1 MRTLTLLA
9 IVLVV
14 AACTSSNDT
23 QDAAGTAT
31 TVVAES
37 TVATTMPPTT
47 TATTTTTVAPT
58 TTTVAPTTTAVP
70 TTTTAP
76 ATTTTA
82 STTTTTS
89 GGPYVVGAPEVY
101 PGSPRPGSGG
111 AGGSG
116 CSPGAG
122 PLPDGVWFGYV
133 HAIGATSID
142 FDLACLYTGDLAVA
156 KGAEDGVE
164 VEIDYYIRNANST
177 LRTVPVIT
185 GATVYELD
193 VGYVGY
199 LTVPYPNW
207 PVNPAAS
214 IVCPSNWCGVWVF
227 VNGGEATEILEQYF
241 P

>member
-1 MRTLTLLA
+1 MRTLALL
-9 IVLVV
+9 IVVLVV

-23 QDAAGTAT
+23 QDAAGAAT
-31 TVVAES
+31 TVAAEA
-37 TVATTMPPTT
+37 TVATTMSPTT
-47 TATTTTTVAPT
+47 TVAPTTSTVAPTTTTTVVATTTTTVA
-58 TTTVAPTTTAVP
+58 
-70 TTTTAP
+70 

-89 GGPYVVGAPEVY
+89 GGPYVVGTPEVY
-101 PGSPRPGSGG
+101 PGSPLPGSAG

-133 HAIGATSID
+133 HAIGATSIN

-164 VEIDYYIRNANST
+164 VEIDYYIRNASPT

-199 LTVPYPNW
+199 LTVTYPNW
-207 PVNPAAS
+207 PVNPADS
-214 IVCPSNWCGVWVF
+214 IVCPSSWCGVWVF